1 MEFGNSRR
9 NPQNGESDDD
19 IHDERLRGV
28 RSFFLYNNKR
38 SRQDHKELS
47 KKDIG
52 SLIYKE
58 ATNFSEERTIGEG
71 LHILERQQVE
81 SGRTNGTTDQKTKFG
96 NIKNENGIRILGS
109 LRKLQ
114 KNEGE
119 ISEDERNR
127 EFEFE
132 PRARATM
139 EGSDMEMSG
148 SNRKKKNNAPSAE
161 EMLKISSYGM
171 ERYQKLLEKY
181 NDKIAG
187 LKEKNSKS
195 DKEITMLKD
204 RVSCAII
211 EKSNAEMETAAMK
224 EDFQQIKQHNDMVL
238 NDLRAE
244 LYKERLEGDRKEENE
259 RILTIKNNKMA
270 NKMTRMKKELEENQN
285 KMAAIELKSTELEAV
300 KDSLQLQVQQGRE
313 AERVEKEKS
322 KAARDKVFRLN
333 KTMTELRL
341 KNETL
346 KKRLYQIIDENN
358 RKNEEVG
365 QCNTEQENVL
375 QKKEEERNSL
385 LNEVASLKIQDEGN
399 KKLMKTMK
407 KRLKEVLKQNDKL
420 QGIIMAKSIEKANIA
435 KYEDVCQ
442 NVTTIRPVRKDF
454 GSQTEMKLNDPTSA
468 LTSMEVSQ
476 QTKTLVCE
484 LCIRKDVEIQR
495 IQTRVTELEF
505 QNDFLLKVK
514 IPRLEDINRKR
525 AQITDQAIQ
534 KCSTEQRDTK
544 ASHGEVETPTMSH
557 EVPVKKNEML
567 ECSRVFEEYR
577 TVVKDRLKEEKIS
590 MKKLMAE
597 MALYADKIKFHQ
609 VSQQNEALKNEEIPT
624 GSPEKDPLKI
634 EEILR
639 EKNELE
645 TRLTQTMLRLKEAKD
660 REGKFKRKITIL
672 KKLLEDNNI
681 SSKEV
686 NLMKGIN
693 SLQSRMSTMLASMQC
708 YCQQQHGSNMF
719 HQLESKEQVELV
731 KKTVRL
737 ERKSTGKKMEK
748 AVEKKK
754 ATGLLGCANGE
765 TREREQETN
774 DKGQE
779 RESLHDLSL
788 HDRYTAAKNEASSED
803 GNAQENK
810 IEEKWKSIVA
820 KSDNDHEDTSSRA
833 GDSESDEESEQEDF
847 RSVMRRKPTVKMPTS
862 VKQKCQQQGTNLL
875 HQLESKE
882 QVQLRE
888 KAAGF
893 ERKSTVKTIGK
904 PEERKKPTGLLG
916 CANGDNR
923 EREQERKD
931 QDQERERECL
941 HLSLHG
947 RNTEAKNEASSEDS
961 NAEKN
966 KIEEKW
972 KSIVAKSDNDQEDAS
987 SRAGDS
993 ESEEKDSRSDTSTD
1007 EVEEDEDEIVKE
1019 KELEKRVE
1027 KGDNNQEDASSRAGD
1042 SESEEIDSR
1051 SDTNTD
1057 EVEEDEDEIVKG
1069 KELEKRAE
1077 KGDDN
1082 QEDASSRADNSESEE
1097 EDSRSETSIDELD
1110 VEDGDKIVK
1119 RKELE
1124 KHRRI
1129 ELLTADDDEISLG
1142 SFREDTRHY
1151 MSQISPHKE
1160 MTWTL
1165 ANVKAKLKFKR
1176 KRGKVKRLRE
1186 ANIYENDSMIVL
1198 TEENS
1203 IKCSSRAGGKGY
1215 KRKNSRV
1222 GIDNSKTLS
1231 QVVPERNAS
1240 SKVDDEGN
1248 KEGDED
1254 KYEEDTQEKKKR
1266 KFSNLWKGFRFKKI
1280 NTNIKEN
1287 NELKNDGENN
1297 EESESKSCELK
1308 DNKDKKAYAK
1318 KLKKTAKEEKKKDK
1332 KAEKKKKKK
1341 EDAKKKAETKK
1352 NKERGDDDNQKLKKE
1367 TKEDKI
1373 VKEKNNN
1380 KKIKNNKTDKK
1391 QRTAKKEEK
1400 RAAKEEKRNA
1410 IETEPVPGPS
1420 NLGHNQDALK
1430 RVVKRK
1436 DKQDRRSLSIKLKN
1450 AFKKRSSKVMIA
1462 NDNNGESQVTYED
1475 SEDSDESQTKIE
1487 CRNKLLHSKEDNSY
1501 QEHHKI
1507 IVVNCIHQDG
1517 PTTGRNQT

>member
-1 MEFGNSRR
+1 MEFGNGRR

-38 SRQDHKELS
+38 SRQDEKGLS
-47 KKDIG
+47 KKDID

-58 ATNFSEERTIGEG
+58 ATNLSEERKIGEG
-71 LHILERQQVE
+71 LHILERQQIE
-81 SGRTNGTTDQKTKFG
+81 SGSTDGTTDQKTKFACS
-96 NIKNENGIRILGS
+96 KNENGIKILGS
-109 LRKLQ
+109 LRNLQ
-114 KNEGE
+114 KYKEE
-119 ISEDERNR
+119 ISEGERNG
-127 EFEFE
+127 EFKFE
-132 PRARATM
+132 PRARTTM
-139 EGSDMEMSG
+139 EGSDMEMAGSSG
-148 SNRKKKNNAPSAE
+148 RKKNNAPSAE

-195 DKEITMLKD
+195 DREITMLKD
-204 RVSCAII
+204 RVSCVII

-224 EDFQQIKQHNDMVL
+224 EDFQQIKKHNGMVL

-259 RILTIKNNKMA
+259 RILSVKNKKMA
-270 NKMTRMKKELEENQN
+270 NKMKRMKKELEENRN

-346 KKRLYQIIDENN
+346 KKRLYQIIVENN
-358 RKNEEVG
+358 RKKEEVS

-505 QNDFLLKVK
+505 KNDFLLKVK

-525 AQITDQAIQ
+525 AQITNQAIQ

-544 ASHGEVETPTMSH
+544 TSYGEVETPTMSH
-557 EVPVKKNEML
+557 EVPVEKNEML
-567 ECSRVFEEYR
+567 ECSRVFQEYR
-577 TVVKDRLKEEKIS
+577 TVVKNRLKEEKIS

-597 MALYADKIKFHQ
+597 MSHYADKIKFHK
-609 VSQQNEALKNEEIPT
+609 VSQQREALKNEEIPT
-624 GSPEKDPLKI
+624 GNPKNNQLKI
-634 EEILR
+634 EKILG

-645 TRLTQTMLRLKEAKD
+645 TRLTQTMLRLKEAKN
-660 REGKFKRKITIL
+660 REGKFKRKIMIL

-686 NLMKGIN
+686 DLMKGIK
-693 SLQSRMSTMLASMQC
+693 SLQSRMSTTLASMQC
-708 YCQQQHGSNMF
+708 YCQQQHGSNML
-719 HQLESKEQVELV
+719 HQLESKEQVELA
-731 KKTVRL
+731 KKAVRL
-737 ERKSTGKKMEK
+737 ERKSTGKTLEK
-748 AVEKKK
+748 TVERKK
-754 ATGLLGCANGE
+754 ATGLLGWANGE

-774 DKGQE
+774 DKDQE
-779 RESLHDLSL
+779 RESLLDLSL
-788 HDRYTAAKNEASSED
+788 HDRNTAVKNEASKEG
-803 GNAQENK
+803 GNAQQNK
-810 IEEKWKSIVA
+810 IEEKGKSIVE
-820 KSDNDHEDTSSRA
+820 KGDIDHEDASSRA
-833 GDSESDEESEQEDF
+833 GDSESDGESEQEDF
-847 RSVMRRKPTVKMPTS
+847 RSVMRRKPTVKMPTN
-862 VKQKCQQQGTNLL
+862 VKENCQQQGTNLL
-875 HQLESKE
+875 HQFESNE
-882 QVQLRE
+882 QVQLKE
-888 KAAGF
+888 KAVRL
-893 ERKSTVKTIGK
+893 ERKSTVKTIEK
-904 PEERKKPTGLLG
+904 TEEIKEPTGLLG
-916 CANGDNR
+916 CANGENR
-923 EREQERKD
+923 EREQERKN

-941 HLSLHG
+941 HLSLHD
-947 RNTEAKNEASSEDS
+947 RNTVAKNEASSEDS
-961 NAEKN
+961 NAEEN
-966 KIEEKW
+966 KIEEKGEGIVE
-972 KSIVAKSDNDQEDAS
+972 KSHIGQEDGGS
-987 SRAGDS
+987 GAGDS
-993 ESEEKDSRSDTSTD
+993 ESEEKDLRSETSTNEVD
-1007 EVEEDEDEIVKE
+1007 EY
-1019 KELEKRVE
+1019 
-1027 KGDNNQEDASSRAGD
+1027 
-1042 SESEEIDSR
+1042 
-1051 SDTNTD
+1051 
-1057 EVEEDEDEIVKG
+1057 EDEIVKG
-1069 KELEKRAE
+1069 KELEKRVEKGDNDQEDASSRADDSESEGESGQENFRSETGTDKVDERDEGEIVKRKELEKRVE

-1097 EDSRSETSIDELD
+1097 EDSRSETSTDE
-1110 VEDGDKIVK
+1110 VEEDEDEIVK
-1119 RKELE
+1119 KKELE
-1124 KHRRI
+1124 KRGRI

-1160 MTWTL
+1160 MKWTL
-1165 ANVKAKLKFKR
+1165 ANVKAKLQFKR

-1203 IKCSSRAGGKGY
+1203 IKCSSRTGGKGY

-1222 GIDNSKTLS
+1222 GVI
-1231 QVVPERNAS
+1231 
-1240 SKVDDEGN
+1240 
-1248 KEGDED
+1248 
-1254 KYEEDTQEKKKR
+1254 
-1266 KFSNLWKGFRFKKI
+1266 FK
-1280 NTNIKEN
+1280 
-1287 NELKNDGENN
+1287 
-1297 EESESKSCELK
+1297 
-1308 DNKDKKAYAK
+1308 
-1318 KLKKTAKEEKKKDK
+1318 
-1332 KAEKKKKKK
+1332 
-1341 EDAKKKAETKK
+1341 
-1352 NKERGDDDNQKLKKE
+1352 
-1367 TKEDKI
+1367 
-1373 VKEKNNN
+1373 
-1380 KKIKNNKTDKK
+1380 
-1391 QRTAKKEEK
+1391 
-1400 RAAKEEKRNA
+1400 
-1410 IETEPVPGPS
+1410 
-1420 NLGHNQDALK
+1420 
-1430 RVVKRK
+1430 
-1436 DKQDRRSLSIKLKN
+1436 
-1450 AFKKRSSKVMIA
+1450 
-1462 NDNNGESQVTYED
+1462 
-1475 SEDSDESQTKIE
+1475 
-1487 CRNKLLHSKEDNSY
+1487 
-1501 QEHHKI
+1501 
-1507 IVVNCIHQDG
+1507 
-1517 PTTGRNQT
+1517 